1 MEKLFEIQKII
12 IDQLKQEPFYDRAVF
27 SSITLDNRIT
37 GIVGNKGIGKT
48 TLLLKHAIAAGAE
61 KHQALYI
68 SADHLY
74 FLENKII
81 DLADLLY
88 KNTDVRLL
96 CVDEIHKY
104 PNWRQELKNIA
115 DIYRDFRILFSGSS
129 AIDLIQGKYD
139 LSRRVTLYHLHG
151 FSFREYLEFSLNLK
165 LPIIDFKTL
174 THNPMEC
181 TQAIAVPQIL
191 KHFKD
196 YLKIGYYPFFKELP
210 RERDKFQAIDN
221 TTLKTIYEDIASLRS
236 LKTPTLLII
245 EKLYKYV
252 INSLPGEIS
261 AYKLANTLGK
271 DFESIREYL
280 HLLEQS
286 GLIRLL
292 YPQKSGKAYL
302 RTPAKM
308 YPENTNL
315 IYASYLPITQ
325 DSAIGKI
332 RETFAMNQLQ
342 NAGLSVYYS
351 DIGDFSVEGFTLEIG
366 GKNKTKKQ
374 IKEKTN
380 AFVVAD
386 DILLGDKR
394 TIPLFVLGFLY

>member
-12 IDQLKQEPFYDRAVF
+12 IDQLKRESFYDRAF
-27 SSITLDNRIT
+27 FNTITLDNKIT

-48 TLLLKHAIAAGAE
+48 TLLLKSAIKAGAE
-61 KHQALYI
+61 KHQALYV

-81 DLADLLY
+81 DLVDQLY
-88 KNTDVRLL
+88 KTTDVHLL
-96 CVDEIHKY
+96 CIDEIHKY
-104 PNWRQELKNIA
+104 PNWKQELKNIA

-139 LSRRVTLYHLHG
+139 LSRRVTLHHLHG
-151 FSFREYLEFSLNLK
+151 FSFREYLEFSFNLK
-165 LPIIDFKTL
+165 LPTIDFETL
-174 THNPMEC
+174 TKKHIAFA
-181 TQAIAVPQIL
+181 QALSIPQPL
-191 KHFKD
+191 KHFKE
-196 YLKIGYYPFFKELP
+196 YLKIGYYPFFKELSK
-210 RERDKFQAIDN
+210 ERDKFQAIDN

-261 AYKLANTLGK
+261 SYKLANTLGK

-280 HLLEQS
+280 YLLEQS

-292 YPQKSGKAYL
+292 YPKKSGKAYL
-302 RTPAKM
+302 RMPAKM

-315 IYASYLPITQ
+315 IYASYLPVTQ
-325 DSAIGKI
+325 DSVIGKI
-332 RETFAMNQLQ
+332 RETFVINQLQ
-342 NAGLSVYYS
+342 NAGLSAYYS
-351 DIGDFSVEGFTLEIG
+351 EAGDFNVDGFVLEIG
-366 GKNKTKKQ
+366 GKSKTKKQ
-374 IKEKTN
+374 IKEKPN

-394 TIPLFVLGFLY
+394 TIPLFLLGFLY